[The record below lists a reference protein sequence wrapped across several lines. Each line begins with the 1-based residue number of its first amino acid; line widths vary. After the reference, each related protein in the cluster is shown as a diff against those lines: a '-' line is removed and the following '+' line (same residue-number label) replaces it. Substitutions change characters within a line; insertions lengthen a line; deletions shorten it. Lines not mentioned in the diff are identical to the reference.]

1 MKLSKELLLEYHQL
15 TEAKRKNSFGSKVL
29 TGGLAL
35 ASVGLGAN
43 LVNRISSDFGG
54 KETVPVTGV
63 ENVAP
68 VTAAETPKVEQ
79 EKSTAVAKKEE
90 TKPAVKTAPAITYHH
105 DTIRD
110 MVKEDEGFKTKMYS
124 DTSKIPTIGIGHN
137 LENTKQ
143 SKSHFIKA
151 FGDQGL
157 KIRNHVLSGGSMT
170 HEQVNKLFDVDYEH
184 HLGLAARKV
193 PSLHTHPP
201 EVQAALV
208 SGTFRGHVTDSPTFL
223 KHFNSGNY
231 KAAADEFLDRQEYKN
246 PERKK
251 DGSPVAPGVITR
263 LERDHKIYQNYAE
276 QQPK

>member
-35 ASVGLGAN
+35 ASLGVGAN
-43 LVNRISSDFGG
+43 LANRISSDFSG

-63 ENVAP
+63 ENIAP
-68 VTAAETPKVEQ
+68 VTAAETSNEGEKEQ
-79 EKSTAVAKKEE
+79 SSQDQKKST
-90 TKPAVKTAPAITYHH
+90 TKTVVEPTYHH
-105 DTIRD
+105 DAIRD
-110 MVKEDEGFKTKMYS
+110 MVRHDEGFKTKMYS

-137 LENTKQ
+137 LQNTKQ

-157 KIRNHVLSGGSMT
+157 AIRNSVLNGGSMT
-170 HEQVNKLFDVDYEH
+170 NEQVEKLFDVDYEH
-184 HLGLAARKV
+184 HLNLAAKKI

-231 KAAADEFLDRQEYKN
+231 KAAADEFLDREEYKN

-251 DGSPVAPGVITR
+251 DGSLVAPGVITR
-263 LERDHKIYQNYAE
+263 LERDHEIYQNYAE